1 MKTCAKTSKYRN
13 AGTGIEVVF
22 SKILPAEPRKEYILM
37 YCTTLQY
44 YSTAVLQYSSTV
56 QYPPSDFRLT

>member
-44 YSTAVLQYSSTV
+44 
-56 QYPPSDFRLT
+56 R